1 MKTGGKQNDVNR
13 NTFALKVGAILA
25 DLRKENGLTQKEFG
39 EIFNISDSAVSH
51 YEQGINL
58 INIEL
63 LCEIAKYF
71 NVPTDY
77 LLGKCLCKVEYTKLN
92 SKFHNKMTLGEL
104 VNTVDSFSKGKK
116 AYLFQTIL
124 FLTKD

>member
-25 DLRKENGLTQKEFG
+25 DLRKRINTKEFG
-39 EIFNISDSAVSH
+39 EIFNISESAVSH

-58 INIEL
+58 INVEL
-63 LCEIAKYF
+63 LCEIAKHF

-77 LLGKCLCKVEYTKLN
+77 LLGRCLCKVEYTKLN
-92 SKFHNKMTLGEL
+92 YILNDKITFGEL
-104 VNTVDSFSKGKK
+104 INIIESFSKANKS
-116 AYLFQTIL
+116 YLYKTIL
-124 FLTKD
+124 LLKKD